1 MGLVIICG
9 GKDMCM
15 CVLLLLL
22 LLLYCV
28 VQARAI
34 EADLAFIP
42 RLISPC
48 VCISSISG
56 RMEHGLAWSGVGRR
70 TASATSPGSAVG
82 IAPVAHCP

>member
-1 MGLVIICG
+1 MELVIMCG
-9 GKDMCM
+9 GKDMC
-15 CVLLLLL
+15 VLLLL
-22 LLLYCV
+22 YRV
-28 VQARAI
+28 VQARAS